1 MSMRNA
7 MVTTAAVVGL
17 LLLTLPT
24 GAFAQL
30 GASQQKCLNA
40 INKDG
45 SAVARTQGKESIGC
59 LKAAGKGTLV
69 GTAQACLTADAKG
82 KVGKAKNKTTA
93 DETKNCTPAP
103 SFGYTSA
110 ATINTAAAS
119 GEVDLTADVFGPNL
133 DAAVISCT
141 TNKPGC
147 VCQQKVQ
154 KVVEQLA
161 ALKLATFIKCKKAA
175 IAAGATSATA
185 LEDCVRNGLTPGSI
199 AADSKGKIAK
209 TVTGLNTAIT
219 KSCDTPGVTAGSFPG
234 VCNAFVDGAL
244 TTCLDTHVECR
255 VCQMINEM
263 DGLFVNCD
271 LFDNGVADAT
281 CASGTGPTPTP
292 TPTLTPTPSPT
303 STFQPGT
310 IIKGSLTQTFGR
322 FNYNLTLGLTGANNA
337 CATNFGAGVH
347 ACTLTELQNAEAAG
361 ELDGLTDTASQT
373 VTGFWAI
380 DPAADPLTRQCY
392 DDVTF
397 PCPGGVC
404 GTPGHNWEY
413 GTAHTASRGQRIPLN
428 NGTGVLGALITGLQ
442 CNGVAN
448 KSWVGCCL

>member
-1 MSMRNA
+1 MSIRDA
-7 MVTTAAVVGL
+7 MVTTAAVIGL
-17 LLLTLPT
+17 FLLTAPT

-40 INKDG
+40 VNKDG

-110 ATINTAAAS
+110 AIINTAAAD
-119 GEVDLTADVFGPNL
+119 GEVDLTADVFGANL

-154 KVVEQLA
+154 KIVEQLA
-161 ALKLATFIKCKKAA
+161 ALKLSTFIKCKKAA
-175 IAAGATSATA
+175 LAAGANSAAA
-185 LEDCVRNGLTPGSI
+185 LEDCVDNAGTVGSI

-219 KSCDTPGVTAGSFPG
+219 KSCDTPGVTATAFPG
-234 VCNAFVDGAL
+234 VCTGLNNGAL
-244 TTCLDTHVECR
+244 GTCLDTHVECR
-255 VCQMINEM
+255 VCQIINEM

-271 LFDNGVADAT
+271 LFDNGVADLT

-303 STFQPGT
+303 STFQPGV
-310 IIKGSLTQTFGR
+310 ILKGSLTQTFGR
-322 FNYNLTLGLTGANNA
+322 FNYNLTLGLPGANNA
-337 CATNFGAGVH
+337 CNTNFPGTH
-347 ACTLTELQNAEAAG
+347 ACTYAELQSAEANG
-361 ELDGLTDTASQT
+361 DLDGLTDTASQT

-380 DPAADPLTRQCY
+380 DPAADPLTRQCH

-397 PCPGGVC
+397 PCPGGIC
-404 GTPGHNWEY
+404 PPNHNWEY
-413 GTAHTASRGQRIPLN
+413 GTAHTPSRGQRVPLN
-428 NGTGVLGALITGLQ
+428 NGTGALGSLIVNLQ

-448 KSWVGCCL
+448 KSWVGCCQ